1 MSFIEMGNVE
11 RPVIIVGKPRTG
23 KTTQALE
30 MLDDPLRYYA
40 NEFELNSI
48 PMDRDILIEEVDYKA
63 NEDEIA
69 NLLRMRHIKVVMTSL
84 NKKGIPKKLASMCRI
99 KLAGSKKYGVVEA
112 PRSEP
117 AQNMHPDTFSMVKTY
132 LENTDRDKVANML
145 KVTRPADTQIMS
157 WLNENM
163 NVNKLIFV
171 DARVKRRWRADL
183 FYEML
188 AYCHNGKQ
196 YGRVQF
202 PKRGKYS
209 QMPYIC
215 RRLGLKSNEIYL
227 LKDLLNDE
235 SFVKKAKTKL
245 NNAEYRMLG
254 IGEKPKQRRIK
265 RKDKTTTLEEWL

>member
-99 KLAGSKKYGVVEA
+99 KLAGSKIHGVVDA
-112 PRSEP
+112 PRS
-117 AQNMHPDTFSMVKTY
+117 
-132 LENTDRDKVANML
+132 
-145 KVTRPADTQIMS
+145 
-157 WLNENM
+157 
-163 NVNKLIFV
+163 
-171 DARVKRRWRADL
+171 
-183 FYEML
+183 
-188 AYCHNGKQ
+188 
-196 YGRVQF
+196 
-202 PKRGKYS
+202 
-209 QMPYIC
+209 
-215 RRLGLKSNEIYL
+215 
-227 LKDLLNDE
+227 
-235 SFVKKAKTKL
+235 
-245 NNAEYRMLG
+245 
-254 IGEKPKQRRIK
+254 
-265 RKDKTTTLEEWL
+265 

>member
-69 NLLRMRHIKVVMTSL
+69 NLLRIRHIKVVMTSL

-132 LENTDRDKVANML
+132 LENTDRDRVANML

-163 NVNKLIFV
+163 NVNKLI
-171 DARVKRRWRADL
+171 
-183 FYEML
+183 
-188 AYCHNGKQ
+188 
-196 YGRVQF
+196 
-202 PKRGKYS
+202 
-209 QMPYIC
+209 
-215 RRLGLKSNEIYL
+215 LKS
-227 LKDLLNDE
+227 
-235 SFVKKAKTKL
+235 
-245 NNAEYRMLG
+245 
-254 IGEKPKQRRIK
+254 
-265 RKDKTTTLEEWL
+265 

>member
-30 MLDDPLRYYA
+30 MLDEPLKYYA

-48 PMDRDILIEEVDYKA
+48 PMDRDILIEEVDFKA
-63 NEDEIA
+63 NEDEIL
-69 NLLRMRHIKVVMTSL
+69 NLLRLRQLKVVMTSL
-84 NKKGIPKKLASMCRI
+84 NKKDIPKKIAAMCRI
-99 KLAGSKKYGVVEA
+99 KLAGSKRHGIVDA

-117 AQNMHPDTFSMVKTY
+117 AQNMQPDTFSLVKLY
-132 LENTDRDKVANML
+132 LENSDRDRVANML
-145 KVTRPADTQIMS
+145 KIARPSDTQIMS

-171 DARVKRRWRADL
+171 DARVKRRWRTDL

-188 AYCHNGKQ
+188 SYCHNGKQ

-209 QMPYIC
+209 QMPKIC
-215 RRLGLKSNEIYL
+215 RRLGLKSHEDYL
-227 LKDLLNDE
+227 LKDLLKDE
-235 SFVKKAKTKL
+235 SFLKKAKTKL

-254 IGEKPKQRRIK
+254 IGEKPKQKRFK
-265 RKDKTTTLEEWL
+265 RKNKTVTLDEWL